1 MKILHIIPSYVP
13 AYSFGGPI
21 KAVHE
26 LCKGLVRRGLD
37 VSVFTTNITLEGN
50 PNIPLNIPQ
59 DMDGVKVTYY
69 PATFPRS
76 YCYSRQ
82 LADAIKERIAEFD
95 ILHIHSV
102 YRYTTFMA
110 ARLCDHYKK
119 PYILNPFGALDP
131 SMIKLKSS
139 FKKLLYIKLI
149 ERRTI
154 NNAKAVHV
162 ASRYEKENF
171 EQLNFKTPA
180 IVIPRGIDLSEY
192 SDRVKYQ
199 DLRRKYPE
207 LSGKKIILFL
217 GRIHPKKG
225 LDLLAAAFKK
235 IVNKRDD
242 AFLIIAGSGDGRYVS
257 KIKDLFRKNGLSGRV
272 LFTGMLLDADKLS
285 AFYGSDLFVLPSYGE
300 NFGIAVLEA
309 MACGLPVIITN
320 RVGLFHDVKEYRAG
334 IITNCD
340 QKEIAEAML
349 ELLDSENT
357 GKAMGE
363 NGRRLAK
370 DKFTNDEVADRAVRV
385 YREILNR

>member
-13 AYSFGGPI
+13 AYSFGGPV

-37 VSVFTTNITLEGN
+37 VSVFTTNITLEKN

-69 PATFPRS
+69 PVTFPRS
-76 YCYSRQ
+76 YCYSKQ

-102 YRYTTFMA
+102 YRYTTFIA

-131 SMIKLKSS
+131 SMIKLKSRL
-139 FKKLLYIKLI
+139 KKTLYIKLVESRAI
-149 ERRTI
+149 S
-154 NNAKAVHV
+154 NAKAIHV
-162 ASRYEKENF
+162 ASRYEKDNYEM
-171 EQLNFKTPA
+171 LGFKTPA
-180 IVIPRGIDLSEY
+180 IVIPRGVDLSEY
-192 SDRVKYQ
+192 SDCVKYQ
-199 DLRRKYPE
+199 DLRKRYPK

-217 GRIHPKKG
+217 GRMHPKKG
-225 LDLLAAAFKK
+225 LDLLAKAFKK
-235 IVNKRDD
+235 IVNKRED
-242 AFLIIAGSGDGRYVS
+242 AFLIIAGSGDEGYVS
-257 KIKDLFRKNGLSGRV
+257 KIKNLFRKNGLSKHV
-272 LFTGMLLDADKLS
+272 LFTGMLLDSDKLS
-285 AFYGSDLFVLPSYGE
+285 ALYGSDLFVLPSYGE

-320 RVGLFHDVKEYRAG
+320 KVGLFHDVKEYRTG

-340 QKEIAEAML
+340 QKEIAKATL
-349 ELLDSENT
+349 TLLNDESMR
-357 GKAMGE
+357 KAMGE

-370 DKFTNDEVADRAVRV
+370 DIFTNDEVADRAARV